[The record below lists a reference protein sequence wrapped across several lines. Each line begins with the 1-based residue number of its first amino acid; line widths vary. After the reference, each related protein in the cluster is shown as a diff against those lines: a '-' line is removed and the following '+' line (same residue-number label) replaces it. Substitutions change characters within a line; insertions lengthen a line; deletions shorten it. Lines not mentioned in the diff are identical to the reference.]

1 VRWLAYF
8 RASGLAFLV
17 LSVVLTV
24 LGIANRVAY
33 RFGGRGDP
41 DRILSDVL
49 LKGTGLSAPIV
60 FVIVFAL
67 LLALTWL
74 PRPWRGI
81 PLALVAIFGV
91 VGLIAGI
98 GEIDGGL
105 PRAGLSPLVSAIW
118 LLALAVVVAVVVT
131 AIASAIDAVKRRRV
145 PESH

>member
-1 VRWLAYF
+1 MRWLAYF
-8 RASGLAFLV
+8 RASTLAFLI

-41 DRILSDVL
+41 DRILDDVV

-67 LLALTWL
+67 LFALTWL
-74 PRPWRGI
+74 PRPWRAI

-105 PRAGLSPLVSAIW
+105 PRAGLSPFVSAIW
-118 LLALAVVVAVVVT
+118 LLALVVVAAMVVT
-131 AIASAIDAVKRRRV
+131 ATASAIDALKRRRA
-145 PESH
+145 PESR